1 MVSGEYVGKLVGREG
16 GQVLGLRGGNSL
28 GAPSGGSSGLNRLKF
43 VANFLTNQ
51 RVPRLKEDETT

>member
-28 GAPSGGSSGLNRLKF
+28 GAPSGGSKGLNSQICWHFSYKSKKVKKRIK
-43 VANFLTNQ
+43 
-51 RVPRLKEDETT
+51 